1 MKAKNIHQALIQKIF
16 FEGMDVASP
25 VPGEAPSQVSTQP
38 VITEPTNAGGD
49 GSSIYELYP
58 DLANVDITSA
68 CTLAD
73 FFASLCEEEQT
84 ANQVKQQSELV
95 PSLASVDTPNEF

>member
-1 MKAKNIHQALIQKIF
+1 MFSRNMHQDRIRRIF
-16 FEGMDVASP
+16 CEGMDVAP
-25 VPGEAPSQVSTQP
+25 PIPGEAPSQVSNQS

-73 FFASLCEEEQT
+73 FFASLCEEEQ
-84 ANQVKQQSELV
+84 ASNQVQQQSELV
-95 PSLASVDTPNEF
+95 PSLAATNTPNEF